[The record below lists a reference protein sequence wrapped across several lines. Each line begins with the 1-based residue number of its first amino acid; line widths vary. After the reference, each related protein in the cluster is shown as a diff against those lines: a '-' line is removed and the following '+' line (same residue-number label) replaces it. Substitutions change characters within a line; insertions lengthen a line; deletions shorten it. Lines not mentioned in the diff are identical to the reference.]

1 MTSFIQSYKILQ
13 DLTRS
18 YTSIPPNCR
27 SLWMLGGPLKWK
39 WVLHELNSHALRANG
54 DADRRIFCVSQFG
67 ISDLTIRSAAQSH
80 WDLLHNH
87 VDSWCMLH
95 AILVPLAQGQ
105 SASSLADQ
113 SPKAT
118 QRDEKSLVQQNAIAE
133 ETLSKRPHTHIHTAV
148 STFQYIYIYLFLA
161 VAHRDLFVAA

>member
-1 MTSFIQSYKILQ
+1 M
-13 DLTRS
+13 
-18 YTSIPPNCR
+18 
-27 SLWMLGGPLKWK
+27 
-39 WVLHELNSHALRANG
+39 HAA
-54 DADRRIFCVSQFG
+54 C
-67 ISDLTIRSAAQSH
+67 
-80 WDLLHNH
+80 
-87 VDSWCMLH
+87 
-95 AILVPLAQGQ
+95 LAQGQ

>member
-1 MTSFIQSYKILQ
+1 
-13 DLTRS
+13 
-18 YTSIPPNCR
+18 
-27 SLWMLGGPLKWK
+27 MLGGPLKWK

-54 DADRRIFCVSQFG
+54 DADRRIFCASQFG
-67 ISDLTIRSAAQSH
+67 IQSDLTIRSAAQSH

-133 ETLSKRPHTHIHTAV
+133 ETLSKRPHTHTRCCIYV
-148 STFQYIYIYLFLA
+148 PIYIYIFWLWHIETCSSRPSCQEWILTYIYVSLYIYTY
-161 VAHRDLFVAA
+161 HYIYNIYI

>member
-1 MTSFIQSYKILQ
+1 
-13 DLTRS
+13 
-18 YTSIPPNCR
+18 
-27 SLWMLGGPLKWK
+27 
-39 WVLHELNSHALRANG
+39 
-54 DADRRIFCVSQFG
+54 
-67 ISDLTIRSAAQSH
+67 
-80 WDLLHNH
+80 
-87 VDSWCMLH
+87 MLH

-133 ETLSKRPHTHIHTAV
+133 ETLSKRPHTHTLLYLR
-148 STFQYIYIYLFLA
+148 SNIYIYFLA